1 MDREDVADLF
11 REFGP
16 VSVRRVFSG
25 FGVYADEVCFS
36 LYLRGELY
44 LKADAETAPR
54 FAAEGSTPFSYAQ
67 ARSGKVIVVNSYWRL
82 PERLYDDPEELA
94 QWARIALGVARAGAV
109 VKARRT
115 SKAGAKA
122 GSKPDPKSAR
132 ESKIKPEIKSKTQ
145 SKTKSKTKTK
155 TKTKPKVGATN
166 KTKRAKAKPKASRMA
181 VAKGRRPVKRAAR
194 KGLGQST
201 RAANAKKARTRSRR

>member
-1 MDREDVADLF
+1 MDREDVAELF

-44 LKADAETAPR
+44 LRADAATAPR

-82 PERLYDDPEELA
+82 PERLYDDPEDLA
-94 QWARIALGVARAGAV
+94 QWARIALGVARSTAAKKTRPARKADAGSGGTVRTAKTAGAGPLG
-109 VKARRT
+109 KARKFTRKK
-115 SKAGAKA
+115 SVRK
-122 GSKPDPKSAR
+122 KPNTNNPDKNKSAGPSSGKVLAR
-132 ESKIKPEIKSKTQ
+132 PGTRKAAKTLAR
-145 SKTKSKTKTK
+145 S
-155 TKTKPKVGATN
+155 TKPK
-166 KTKRAKAKPKASRMA
+166 
-181 VAKGRRPVKRAAR
+181 
-194 KGLGQST
+194 
-201 RAANAKKARTRSRR
+201 AKKARTKSRR